1 MQPGSV
7 VLVGPTASGKS
18 DVAMAVARSV
28 PGCEIVACDAMQVY
42 RGMDVGTAKPTP
54 SDRAEVPHHC
64 LDLVDPSERFTARDW
79 QVAGTAAVSSIG
91 SRGGVPVVVAGT
103 GLYLASLV
111 DGLEF
116 PGEWPEVRA
125 ELEREPDTA
134 ALFARL
140 EQADPDAAAQAGPTN
155 RRRIIRALEVVT
167 GSGRR
172 FSDSG
177 PGTGAYPPTNATM
190 IGIRWGR
197 DALAARI
204 AARVRAMADGGLVE
218 EVERLRAAGPLSR
231 TASKALG
238 YAEVAAHLEGA
249 CSLDDALAAT
259 VLHTRQFAVRQ
270 ERWFRRDPR
279 IRWIDVTDDPVREV
293 APAVLR
299 AMGGA

>member
-1 MQPGSV
+1 
-7 VLVGPTASGKS
+7 
-18 DVAMAVARSV
+18 MAVARSV
-28 PGCEIVACDAMQVY
+28 AGCEIVACDAMQVY
-42 RGMDVGTAKPTP
+42 RGMDVGTAKP
-54 SDRAEVPHHC
+54 SWADRAEVPHHC

-79 QVAGTAAVSSIG
+79 QVAGTAAVASIG
-91 SRGGVPVVVAGT
+91 SRAATPIVVAGT

-116 PGEWPEVRA
+116 PGEWPHIRA

-140 EQADPDAAAQAGPTN
+140 VAADPGAAEQAGPAN

-167 GSGRR
+167 GSGRL
-172 FSDSG
+172 FSEVG
-177 PGTGAYPPTNATM
+177 PGTGAYPPTDAAM
-190 IGIRWGR
+190 IGIRWER
-197 DALAARI
+197 SALASRI
-204 AARVRAMADGGLVE
+204 EARVRAMAAAGLVD
-218 EVERLRAAGPLSR
+218 EVVHLRAAGPLSR

-238 YAEVAAHLEGA
+238 YAEVISHLDGA

-279 IRWIDVTDDPVREV
+279 IRWVDVTDDPVREV
-293 APAVLR
+293 VPVVLR
-299 AMGGA
+299 AMGRA

>member
-1 MQPGSV
+1 MRPGSI

-18 DVAMAVARSV
+18 DVAMAVARLV
-28 PGCEIVACDAMQVY
+28 GGCEIVACDAMQVY
-42 RGMDVGTAKPTP
+42 RGMDVGTAKPSP
-54 SDRAEVPHHC
+54 ADRAEVPHHC

-79 QVAGTAAVSSIG
+79 QVAGTAAVSSID
-91 SRGGVPVVVAGT
+91 SRAGTPIVVAGT

-116 PGEWPEVRA
+116 PGEWPEIRA

-140 EQADPDAAAQAGPTN
+140 VAADPGAAEQAGPAN

-172 FSDSG
+172 FSEVG
-177 PGTGAYPPTNATM
+177 PGTAAYPPTDAVM
-190 IGIRWGR
+190 VGIRWDRG
-197 DALAARI
+197 ALASRI
-204 AARVRAMADGGLVE
+204 EARVRAMAAAGLVD
-218 EVERLRAAGPLSR
+218 EVVRLRAAGPLSR

-238 YAEVAAHLEGA
+238 YAEVIDHLDGG
-249 CSLDDALAAT
+249 CSLEDALAAT
-259 VLHTRQFAVRQ
+259 ILHTRQFAVRQ

-279 IRWIDVTDDPVREV
+279 IRWVDVKDDPVREV
-293 APAVLR
+293 VPVVLR
-299 AMGGA
+299 ATGRA

>member
-1 MQPGSV
+1 MPPGSV

-28 PGCEIVACDAMQVY
+28 AGCEIVACDAMQVY
-42 RGMDVGTAKPTP
+42 RGMDVGTAKP
-54 SDRAEVPHHC
+54 SRADRAEVPHHC

-79 QVAGTAAVSSIG
+79 QVAGTAAVASIG
-91 SRGGVPVVVAGT
+91 SRAATPIVVAGT

-116 PGEWPEVRA
+116 PGEWPHIRA

-140 EQADPDAAAQAGPTN
+140 VAADPGAAEQAGPAN

-167 GSGRR
+167 GSGRL
-172 FSDSG
+172 FSEVG
-177 PGTGAYPPTNATM
+177 PGTGAYPPTDAAM
-190 IGIRWGR
+190 IGIRWERG
-197 DALAARI
+197 ALASRI
-204 AARVRAMADGGLVE
+204 EARVRAMAAAGLVD
-218 EVERLRAAGPLSR
+218 EVVRLRAAGPLSR

-238 YAEVAAHLEGA
+238 YSEVINHLDGA

-279 IRWIDVTDDPVREV
+279 IRWVDVTDDPVREV
-293 APAVLR
+293 VPVVLR
-299 AMGGA
+299 AMGRA